1 MHDASIMT
9 NSRAFCA
16 LTEWHRPN
24 GQKSFFRDERG
35 IAEAPIGEM
44 FASNLGK
51 VVAVCVG
58 SGGVVP
64 AGGKNV
70 TTCEEGLWS
79 AGWRSMVESGDCEG
93 VGCRPGR
100 WFSSRADLPTSGRT

>member
-64 AGGKNV
+64 AGGENRCDV
-70 TTCEEGLWS
+70 
-79 AGWRSMVESGDCEG
+79 
-93 VGCRPGR
+93 
-100 WFSSRADLPTSGRT
+100 